1 MKILLL
7 VFIIVCP
14 FISAA
19 QADSSRSSTSGVI
32 RTLRN
37 LSVTES
43 EKSIRKYEEEKT
55 ASRQRATLQYIQVFN
70 QQAKI
75 FLKRGID
82 TVAFNRFLADVKHS
96 LAIVKDGILVN
107 RGINQTQRNLDVSA
121 SILNELYARV
131 SDRKQLLQN
140 YAARVTSLSFQIDSL
155 STDPSLYEFP
165 EDSADA
171 VKAIRRLYVTA
182 VAVSPVDSALEKAA
196 NIIEEQQLKTD
207 LLLFDI
213 NSTREDIEIY
223 SSQLSAQ
230 SLQQEFPFI
239 WQAPIFSRPLSEIIR
254 FSIAKEIMLLR
265 FYVADHFL
273 RICFMLLMLAGAW
286 YFLASL
292 KKQVQGAKPSGIS
305 DPGALVI
312 ARPAAA
318 AVLITFSLFQFLF
331 AAPPFIFN
339 FLLWAA
345 SAICLAIVFKG
356 YISAYWQRFWTI
368 ATILFILAGIDNIL
382 LQASRPERY
391 FVLVI
396 AVAGSIFMSTL
407 LINKKRSE
415 LRERK
420 ILYFIFIFLLF
431 EIIATL
437 LNILGRFNMAK
448 AFMISGYVSLMM
460 GIVFLWTIRLIN
472 EGLVLA
478 SSVYKQP
485 SRQLFYLNFNR
496 VGQKAPAIFYIILAL
511 GWVLIV
517 ARNFYHLRG
526 YTATVNNFITME
538 QSIGG
543 YKYSIAG
550 ISVFIFVLLCS
561 VFLSKLVSYFASEH
575 DVPNNTDNARKRFS
589 PGSWLLVI
597 RIFIITSGLILAFA
611 AAGIPIDKFVIVLG
625 ALGVGVGLGLQGLV
639 NNLVSGLIISFE
651 KPVTVGD
658 IIEFNGQFATVKSI
672 GFRSSIAKSI
682 DGANLIIPNGDLL
695 SQQLTNWTM
704 SNNFRR
710 CHLMVGVAY
719 ATDIKLARMLLLD
732 LFKEEERILPY
743 PAPGVFFKEFGDSAI
758 EIELIYWIRNMKEYL
773 PVRSDLIEKIS
784 GAFKTAGIT
793 IPFPQQ
799 DVYIK
804 KENGQGDDK

>member
-7 VFIIVCP
+7 VCIIICP
-14 FISAA
+14 FVSAA
-19 QADSSRSSTSGVI
+19 QVDSTSSVI
-32 RTLRN
+32 RTLRK

-43 EKSIRKYEEEKT
+43 EKSIKKYNEEKT

-82 TVAFNRFLADVKHS
+82 TIAFNRFLADVKHS
-96 LAIVKDGILVN
+96 LTLVKDGILVN
-107 RGINQTQRNLDVSA
+107 KGTNQTQRNLDVSSA
-121 SILNELYARV
+121 ILNELYARV
-131 SDRKQLLQN
+131 SSRKQLLQN
-140 YAARVTSLSFQIDSL
+140 YSARITALSFQIDSL
-155 STDPSLYEFP
+155 SSDPSLYAFP
-165 EDSADA
+165 EDSAGA
-171 VKAIRRLYVTA
+171 VKVIKRLYVTA

-196 NIIEEQQLKTD
+196 GIVEEQQLKTD

-213 NSTREDIEIY
+213 NSTREDMEIY
-223 SSQLSAQ
+223 SGHLSSQSF
-230 SLQQEFPFI
+230 QQEFPFI
-239 WQAPIFSRPLSEIIR
+239 WQDPIFSRPLSDILR
-254 FSIAKEIMLLR
+254 FSIAKEMMLLR
-265 FYVADHFL
+265 FYAEDHLL
-273 RICFMLLMLAGAW
+273 RIFFMLFLLAGAW
-286 YFLASL
+286 YFLYSL
-292 KKQVQGAKPSGIS
+292 KKQIQASS
-305 DPGALVI
+305 YSNTSTLVI
-312 ARPAAA
+312 THPVATAL
-318 AVLITFSLFQFLF
+318 LITFSIFQFLF
-331 AAPPFIFN
+331 AAPPFIFS
-339 FLLWAA
+339 FILWVV
-345 SAICLAIVFKG
+345 SAISLGIIFKG

-368 ATILFILAGIDNIL
+368 ATLLFILAGIDNII

-391 FVLVI
+391 FML
-396 AVAGSIFMSTL
+396 AVSVGGSIFMATL

-420 ILYFIFIFLLF
+420 ILYFIVIFLLF
-431 EIIATL
+431 EISASL

-448 AFMISGYVSLMM
+448 AFMISGYVSLIM
-460 GIVFLWTIRLIN
+460 GIVFLWAIRLIN

-478 SSVYKQP
+478 SGVYKQP

-517 ARNFYHLRG
+517 ARHFYHLRG
-526 YTATVNNFITME
+526 YAASVNNFVTME
-538 QSIGG
+538 QSIGD
-543 YKYSIAG
+543 YRYSIAG
-550 ISVFIFVLLCS
+550 ISIFIFVLLCS
-561 VFLSKLVSYFASEH
+561 VFLSKLVSYFAAEH
-575 DVPNNTDNARKRFS
+575 DIPNNAENTRKKFS

-597 RIFIITSGLILAFA
+597 RIFIITAGLILAFA

-658 IIEFNGQFATVKSI
+658 VIEFNGQFATVKSI

-704 SNNFRR
+704 GNNFRR

-719 ATDIKLARMLLLD
+719 ATDINLARTLLLD
-732 LFKEEERILPY
+732 LFKGDERILAY
-743 PAPGVFFKEFGDSAI
+743 PAPGVFFKDFGDSAI
-758 EIELIYWIRNMKEYL
+758 EIELIYWIRDIKEYL
-773 PVRSDLIEKIS
+773 PVRSELIMKIS
-784 GAFKTAGIT
+784 EAFKNAGIT

-804 KENGQGDDK
+804 KETGSRDDK

>member
-7 VFIIVCP
+7 VFIVVCP
-14 FISAA
+14 LVSTA
-19 QADSSRSSTSGVI
+19 QADSVNSVI

-43 EKSIRKYEEEKT
+43 EKSIKKYEEEKT

-82 TVAFNRFLADVKHS
+82 TIAFNRFRADVKHS
-96 LAIVKDGILVN
+96 LSIVKDGILVN
-107 RGINQTQRNLDVSA
+107 RGTNQAQRNLDVSA
-121 SILNELYARV
+121 SILNELHARV

-140 YAARVTSLSFQIDSL
+140 YSAKISALSFQIDSL
-155 STDPSLYEFP
+155 STDRSLYAIP

-182 VAVSPVDSALEKAA
+182 VAVAPVDSALEKAA
-196 NIIEEQQLKTD
+196 GMIEEQQLKTD

-223 SSQLSAQ
+223 SSQLSGQ
-230 SLQQEFPFI
+230 SFQQEFPFI
-239 WQAPIFSRPLSEIIR
+239 WQSPIFSRPLAEIIR

-265 FYVADHFL
+265 FYAADHFL
-273 RICFMLLMLAGAW
+273 RIGFMLLMLAGAW

-292 KKQVQGAKPSGIS
+292 KKQIQGAKPSAGS
-305 DPGALVI
+305 DPGALVT

-318 AVLITFSLFQFLF
+318 AILITFSLFQFLF

-339 FLLWAA
+339 FVLWVA
-345 SAICLAIVFKG
+345 SAICLAIIFKG

-368 ATILFILAGIDNIL
+368 ATLLFILACIDNTI

-391 FVLVI
+391 FMLII
-396 AVAGSIFMSTL
+396 AVGGSIFMSTL
-407 LINKKRSE
+407 LITKKRSE
-415 LRERK
+415 LKERK

-431 EIIATL
+431 EISASL

-448 AFMISGYVSLMM
+448 AFMISGYVSLIM
-460 GIVFLWTIRLIN
+460 GIVFLWAIRLIN

-496 VGQKAPAIFYIILAL
+496 VGQRAPAIFYIILAL

-526 YTATVNNFITME
+526 YTATVNNFVTME
-538 QSIGG
+538 QTIGG

-550 ISVFIFVLLCS
+550 ISIFIFVLLCS
-561 VFLSKLVSYFASEH
+561 VFLSRLVSYFAAEH
-575 DVPNNTDNARKRFS
+575 DIPNNADNARKRFS

-597 RIFIITSGLILAFA
+597 RIFIITTGLILAFA

-704 SNNFRR
+704 GNNFRR

-719 ATDIKLARMLLLD
+719 ATDINVARTLLLD
-732 LFKEEERILPY
+732 LLKGDDRILSY
-743 PAPGVFFKEFGDSAI
+743 PAAGVFFKEFGDSAI
-758 EIELIYWIRNMKEYL
+758 EIELIYWIRDMKEYL

-784 GAFKTAGIT
+784 GAFKNAGIT

-804 KENGQGDDK
+804 KETGSGDDK